1 MIRNWRAGAHRWLS
15 LIVGVLSC
23 CGVSSCAKTE
33 RDFVK
38 AKVFALNADDYLGVK
53 VSVKGRVVREGPAS
67 AWFEM
72 EDETGR
78 VLVSSE
84 RLARRIRC
92 SKGSEAA
99 AEGTLRRVPG
109 AEGLYFSMESLLHCR
124 P

>member
-1 MIRNWRAGAHRWLS
+1 MSPMRRLNAPWSALLAVVLAWGGAS
-15 LIVGVLSC
+15 AC
-23 CGVSSCAKTE
+23 TKTE

-38 AKVFALNADDYLGVK
+38 AKVFALNADDYLGVR
-53 VSVKGRVVREGPAS
+53 VSVKGRVVREGPAA

-72 EDETGR
+72 EDDTGR

-84 RLARRIRC
+84 RLPYRIRC
-92 SKGSEAA
+92 GKGAEAA
-99 AEGTLRRVPG
+99 VEGVLRRVPG